1 MDFSNPSLWQLV
13 YLQSFAGDYFGTLQ
27 LPIPPFETPTL
38 SQNVIRVKITTTP
51 SRPSWTRAGSM
62 SQVINAGSTQ
72 SIIQKYSLDLGED
85 RMLFLE
91 PFSPYV
97 LRFGLAKWLPQA
109 TISIFGYIGGA
120 ANPSQ
125 PFLLGL

>member
-13 YLQSFAGDYFGTLQ
+13 YLQSFAGNYFGTLQ
-27 LPIPPFETPTL
+27 LPIPPFETPVL
-38 SQNVIRVKITTTP
+38 SQNVIRVKVTTIP
-51 SRPSWTRAGSM
+51 PRPSWTWAGNM
-62 SQVINAGSTQ
+62 SQVINAGGVQ
-72 SIIQKYSLDLGED
+72 SAVQKYSLDLGED

-91 PFSPYV
+91 AYSTYV

-109 TISIFGYIGGA
+109 TISIFGYTGGA

>member
-13 YLQSFAGDYFGTLQ
+13 YLQSFLSDYFGTLQ
-27 LPIPPFETPTL
+27 LPIPPFTTPLL

-51 SRPSWTRAGSM
+51 PKPSWIRAGDM
-62 SQVINAGSTQ
+62 SQVINAGGVQ
-72 SIIQKYSLDLGED
+72 SVIQKYSLNLGEN

-97 LRFGLAKWLPQA
+97 LHFVLPKYFNQA
-109 TISIFGYIGGA
+109 TVSIFGYTG
-120 ANPSQ
+120 NTS
-125 PFLLGL
+125 